1 MRRLKSKITG
11 TRKLID
17 MERQWGGQMW
27 LENHVFNDFNAL
39 FKNTVLEFKLADTFE
54 DVYSPYSLYLYT
66 KDVKNVRVS

>member
-11 TRKLID
+11 TGKLID

-27 LENHVFNDFNAL
+27 LENHVFNDFDVL
-39 FKNTVLEFKLADTFE
+39 FKNTVLEFKLVDTFE
-54 DVYSPYSLYLYT
+54 DVSSSYSLYLYT

>member
-11 TRKLID
+11 TGKLID

-27 LENHVFNDFNAL
+27 LENHVFNDFDVL
-39 FKNTVLEFKLADTFE
+39 FKNTVLEFKLVDTFE
-54 DVYSPYSLYLYT
+54 DVSSSYSLYIYT